1 MVIKTEVLVTAWFGG
16 SLIKLFN
23 LLVIWF
29 LSNQHMS
36 IYSQDVV
43 EKKKLIDTEVL
54 KQLKDINIKDLN

>member
-1 MVIKTEVLVTAWFGG
+1 MIKTEVLVTAWFGG

-43 EKKKLIDTEVL
+43 EKKKELIDTEVL

>member
-1 MVIKTEVLVTAWFGG
+1 MGDTVIKTEVLVTAWFGG

-43 EKKKLIDTEVL
+43 EKKK
-54 KQLKDINIKDLN
+54 N